1 MLGWQCNPSEFQA
14 QVKVGHLQ
22 MCGLGLDRQLTDVFS
37 WHIDLQAP
45 KMNQLFLSDGPITTQ
60 FL

>member
-1 MLGWQCNPSEFQA
+1 
-14 QVKVGHLQ
+14 

-60 FL
+60 FLWRQ